1 MLLLLQSIDCIVA
14 GLLIFPVCKL
24 DRHTVV
30 NPLRVLGANLAGAAA
45 LAGQIAGQLGE
56 AGCKY
61 SILVAFGQE
70 PLVELFVQPP
80 RQLCQLAQL
89 CLCTASHLPL
99 HSSAPLCSGMGHRIC
114 NERTNTS
121 KKT

>member
-1 MLLLLQSIDCIVA
+1 VQI
-14 GLLIFPVCKL
+14 

-61 SILVAFGQE
+61 SILVAFG
-70 PLVELFVQPP
+70 
-80 RQLCQLAQL
+80 
-89 CLCTASHLPL
+89 
-99 HSSAPLCSGMGHRIC
+99 
-114 NERTNTS
+114 
-121 KKT
+121 